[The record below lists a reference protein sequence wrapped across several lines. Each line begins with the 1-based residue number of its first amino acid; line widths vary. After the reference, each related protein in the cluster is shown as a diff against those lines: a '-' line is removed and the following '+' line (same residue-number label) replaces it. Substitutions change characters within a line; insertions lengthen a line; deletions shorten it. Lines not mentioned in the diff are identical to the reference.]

1 MPLCFSLFESQ
12 SPVRLT
18 NGSGT
23 FSKSEFLVHVPYGAE
38 NTLSL
43 VTAKEAFMRPIS
55 RTLRISVASILT
67 VALLTIPTRSPAQS
81 NETPQQRAERQREEA
96 EQRAERQRQAEER
109 AERQREAEERAER
122 QREAQERAERQRE
135 AQERAEQQRQAQER
149 AQQQREAQERAEQQ
163 RQAQERAQQQREA
176 QERAEQQR
184 QTQERAQQQRE
195 AQEQAQQH
203 QRQVQEQQQR
213 ESTPRPSTPAY
224 ASRPSPTRTE
234 QPHSET
240 RQPATSS
247 STSGGTTVVVRPVAP
262 QPNSSR
268 SPVSPATTGMPV
280 HSNIRPTYAI
290 PPTASVVAHTPGGG
304 STLDAAGSQGILHD
318 LNQNRSHLGGLN
330 AKPLPAGSITL
341 HENGN
346 ATLQTTSGTRYGLR
360 PNGAISSYASHGT
373 MVTFRPNGKVR
384 SVHTPT
390 MEIQRGVH
398 GERTIKTFRKDGT
411 VLVSTGS
418 RAGYLEHQ
426 AVYQG
431 HTVVVRTYFSA
442 GRTYNRTMVTN
453 FYGVV
458 ALPRYVP
465 AVYYAPAFY
474 GWLYYPWAMPVSY
487 SWAWTGQ
494 PWFASAQDYFSP
506 DPQYPSGFAWLAD
519 YFLAKVLA
527 NGYADK
533 TTGSAADLDPGPT
546 QGYED
551 AYAQQDTPI
560 TPAVKA
566 EIAEE
571 VQRQIAI
578 ESAAATGAAQPAAL
592 ELPAAMKPNRIFVAS
607 SSVDLLTSD
616 QQTCAVSAGD
626 VLKLENP
633 ATEQEPM
640 ATLRVQTS
648 RQGEC
653 PAGELVSV
661 GVQDMQEWQ
670 NEMRAQIDAGMAEM
684 RTLQGQKGLPAAPSD
699 AVAPPPRP
707 SMPSLTATGLEQNV
721 GSLLDAQQREAR
733 QAETAAVAPLLSANQ

>member
-163 RQAQERAQQQREA
+163 RQ
-176 QERAEQQR
+176 
-184 QTQERAQQQRE
+184 TQERAQQQRE

-280 HSNIRPTYAI
+280 HSNIRPTYAL

-346 ATLQTTSGTRYGLR
+346 AT
-360 PNGAISSYASHGT
+360 
-373 MVTFRPNGKVR
+373 
-384 SVHTPT
+384 
-390 MEIQRGVH
+390 
-398 GERTIKTFRKDGT
+398 
-411 VLVSTGS
+411 
-418 RAGYLEHQ
+418 
-426 AVYQG
+426 
-431 HTVVVRTYFSA
+431 
-442 GRTYNRTMVTN
+442 
-453 FYGVV
+453 
-458 ALPRYVP
+458 
-465 AVYYAPAFY
+465 
-474 GWLYYPWAMPVSY
+474 
-487 SWAWTGQ
+487 
-494 PWFASAQDYFSP
+494 
-506 DPQYPSGFAWLAD
+506 
-519 YFLAKVLA
+519 
-527 NGYADK
+527 
-533 TTGSAADLDPGPT
+533 
-546 QGYED
+546 
-551 AYAQQDTPI
+551 
-560 TPAVKA
+560 
-566 EIAEE
+566 
-571 VQRQIAI
+571 
-578 ESAAATGAAQPAAL
+578 
-592 ELPAAMKPNRIFVAS
+592 
-607 SSVDLLTSD
+607 
-616 QQTCAVSAGD
+616 
-626 VLKLENP
+626 
-633 ATEQEPM
+633 
-640 ATLRVQTS
+640 
-648 RQGEC
+648 
-653 PAGELVSV
+653 
-661 GVQDMQEWQ
+661 
-670 NEMRAQIDAGMAEM
+670 
-684 RTLQGQKGLPAAPSD
+684 
-699 AVAPPPRP
+699 
-707 SMPSLTATGLEQNV
+707 
-721 GSLLDAQQREAR
+721 
-733 QAETAAVAPLLSANQ
+733 